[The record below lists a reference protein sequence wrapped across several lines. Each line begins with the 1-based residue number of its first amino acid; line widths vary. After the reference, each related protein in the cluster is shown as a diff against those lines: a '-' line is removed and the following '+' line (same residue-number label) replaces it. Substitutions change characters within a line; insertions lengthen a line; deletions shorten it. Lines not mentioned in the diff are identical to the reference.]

1 MVDYKTV
8 SSGGRDEIEILDLD
22 ARCLEKAWREGM
34 SHRDN
39 KASSFQEDKRC
50 AKALRKKPTDV

>member
-22 ARCLEKAWREGM
+22 ARCLEKAWRDFE
-34 SHRDN
+34 
-39 KASSFQEDKRC
+39 
-50 AKALRKKPTDV
+50 